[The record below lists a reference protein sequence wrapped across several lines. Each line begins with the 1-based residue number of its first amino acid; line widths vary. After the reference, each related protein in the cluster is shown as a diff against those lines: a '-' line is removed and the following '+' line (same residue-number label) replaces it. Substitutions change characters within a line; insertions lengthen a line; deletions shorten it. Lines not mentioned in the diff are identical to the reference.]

1 MVWFPG
7 IAEAGKHRCG
17 VEGPEL
23 GLERNGEP
31 DIHPGHFWLQ
41 DVAAGRIQGSCWE
54 GFDPRPGQW
63 RCSWQRWAGEDRR
76 LLGR

>member
-41 DVAAGRIQGSCWE
+41 DVAAGRIQG
-54 GFDPRPGQW
+54 R
-63 RCSWQRWAGEDRR
+63 
-76 LLGR
+76 LGRVRPQTWAVEV